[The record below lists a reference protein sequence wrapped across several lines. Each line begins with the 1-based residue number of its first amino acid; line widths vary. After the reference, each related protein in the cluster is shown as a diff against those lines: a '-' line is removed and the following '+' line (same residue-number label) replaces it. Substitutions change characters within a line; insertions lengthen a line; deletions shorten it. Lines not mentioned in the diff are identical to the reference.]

1 MNQFNSFQYFIKDR
15 NILNNNKN
23 HIALIDKFDNRFT
36 YYDIYEFV
44 TKRHLKDFLRIQ
56 RCQQCLFLLEDSAE
70 LVVVYYGL
78 LKFNVT
84 PAILYYETNDNRVID
99 IIKIGHYDLL
109 ITNSYR
115 LSKLKKCGLKIKKI
129 FQIYRTNMFVV
140 YIDIGEK
147 TTKKVRGGFILY
159 SSGSTGFP
167 KGIIHRQED
176 MKYASKTYGKRVI
189 KLNVNDRIY
198 PLSSLNYGFA
208 FTTATFQSFYA
219 GSTTLLLDNSTIFA
233 VIENIKKYKP
243 TVICGVPSIYSMI
256 LQISKEFHNVD
267 LSSVRLA
274 LSSGE
279 NLSINI
285 FKDWIQEF
293 GFPIIE
299 GYGSVEMMTNVISNT
314 LNNYRASSVGKII
327 DGFSYSITD
336 NGVLSITGDCISNQ
350 NIIDQQLSNKK
361 TYYTRD
367 VFSVDLD
374 GFFIYKGR
382 EDRIFKYNGI
392 WLNPKV
398 IENEILRNKKI
409 KECMLLNFNNRLIL
423 FFVSDY
429 KLDKNAIYM
438 IKKKLLKKF
447 SHSIC
452 PSIFISIKYFPL
464 NYNGKKEYKLITKKL
479 WKKIY
484 ILK

>member
-23 HIALIDKFDNRFT
+23 HIALIDKFDNQFT
-36 YYDIYEFV
+36 YYDMYNFV
-44 TKRHLKDFLRIQ
+44 TKKHLKDFLRLQ
-56 RCQQCLFLLEDSAE
+56 TCQQCLFLLEDSAE
-70 LVVVYYGL
+70 LVVFYYGL

-84 PAILYYETNDNRVID
+84 SAILYYKMDDNRVID

-115 LSKLKKCGLKIKKI
+115 LSKLKKCGLKIKKS
-129 FQIYRTNMFVV
+129 FQIYGTNMFAV

-147 TTKKVRGGFILY
+147 TKKRVHGGFILY

-176 MKYASKTYGKRVI
+176 MKYASKTYGKEVI
-189 KLNVNDRIY
+189 KLNVNDIVY

-219 GSTTLLLDNSTIFA
+219 GSTTLLLDNSTIFS
-233 VIENIKKYKP
+233 IIKNIKKYKP
-243 TVICGVPSIYSMI
+243 TVICGVPSIFSMI
-256 LQISKEFHNVD
+256 LQISKEFNNVD

-279 NLSINI
+279 NLSISI
-285 FKDWIQEF
+285 FTDWIQEF
-293 GFPIIE
+293 SFPIIE

-314 LNNYRASSVGKII
+314 PTDYRASSVGKIV

-336 NGVLSITGDCISNQ
+336 SGVLSITGDCISNQ
-350 NIIDQQLSNKK
+350 NIIDQQVSNKK

-367 VFSVDLD
+367 IFSIDSD
-374 GFFIYKGR
+374 NFFIYKGR
-382 EDRIFKYNGI
+382 EDRLFKYNGI
-392 WLNPKV
+392 WLNPEV
-398 IENEILRNKKI
+398 IENEILLNKKI
-409 KECMLLNFNNRLIL
+409 KECMLFNVNNKLVL
-423 FFVSDY
+423 FFVSDCR
-429 KLDKNAIYM
+429 LDKEEICM
-438 IKKKLLKKF
+438 LKKKLLKKF

-452 PSIFISIKYFPL
+452 PSVFINIKYFPL

-479 WKKIY
+479 WQKKY
-484 ILK
+484 ILE